1 MKKISTTA
9 LSKKLGISSK
19 ELFDIMVEQ
28 KLIYRKDDKWNLTK
42 KGQEFGGE
50 TVFNQKYGEFI
61 VWSPDFN
68 PLNLKENSRTELVN
82 VTTVGKEFDLS
93 SQRMNLIFAEIGW
106 TEKTIKGWSV
116 TSFGRKVGG
125 VQFEHPS
132 GGTYVMWSE
141 EILSNKSLI
150 RSINTKDTDESK
162 GQKQTEQTTD
172 SVSNDFRTKFP
183 ANLRTKDGHQVR
195 SRAEVI
201 IDNALYDYGLAH
213 AYERKLPI
221 EEDVYSDFYIPSKN
235 GGKAVYIEFWG
246 LENDSKYAKRKK
258 IKKEIYHKYD
268 LNLIEISDEH
278 IENLDDHL
286 PRMLLKYEIRVE

>member
-1 MKKISTTA
+1 MEKISTTK
-9 LSKKLGISSK
+9 LSKNLEISSR
-19 ELFDIMVEQ
+19 ELFDNLVEK
-28 KLIYRKDDKWNLTK
+28 KLIYRKDDQWNLTK

-50 TVFNQKYGEFI
+50 TVFNKKYGEFI
-61 VWSPDFN
+61 VWPPDFN
-68 PLNLKENSRTELVN
+68 PINLQENTRQELVN
-82 VTTVGKEFDLS
+82 ATTVGKNFDLS
-93 SQRMNLIFAEIGW
+93 SQRINLVFAEIGW
-106 TEKTIKGWSV
+106 TEKAIKGWSV
-116 TSFGRKVGG
+116 TSLGRKVGG

-132 GGTYVMWSE
+132 GGTYVMWPK
-141 EILSNKSLI
+141 EIISNKSLL
-150 RSINTKDTDESK
+150 RSINNKDSNEPETIINN
-162 GQKQTEQTTD
+162 QAD
-172 SVSNDFRTKFP
+172 SELNDFRTKFP

-246 LENDSKYAKRKK
+246 LENDPKYSKRKE
-258 IKKEIYHKYD
+258 IKKEIYSKYE
-268 LNLIEISDEH
+268 LNLIELSDKH

-286 PRMLLKYEIRVE
+286 PRMLLKFEIKVE

>member
-1 MKKISTTA
+1 MKKISTTK
-9 LSKKLGISSK
+9 LSKNLDISGR
-19 ELFDIMVEQ
+19 ELFDELVEK
-28 KLIYRKDDKWNLTK
+28 KLIYRKDDQWNLTK

-50 TVFNQKYGEFI
+50 TIFNKKYGEFI
-61 VWSPDFN
+61 VWPPDFD
-68 PLNLKENSRTELVN
+68 PINLKDNERQELVN
-82 VTTVGKEFDLS
+82 ATTVGKNFDLS

-106 TEKTIKGWSV
+106 TEKAIKGWSV

-132 GGTYVMWSE
+132 GGTYVMWPK
-141 EILSNKSLI
+141 EISNNKSLL
-150 RSINTKDTDESK
+150 RSINNKDSN
-162 GQKQTEQTTD
+162 EQEFKSSEKND
-172 SVSNDFRTKFP
+172 PELNDFRTKFP

-235 GGKAVYIEFWG
+235 GGHAVYIEFWG
-246 LENDSKYAKRKK
+246 LENDPKYSERKK
-258 IKKEIYHKYD
+258 IKKEIYSKYD
-268 LNLIEISDEH
+268 LNLIELSDKH

-286 PRMLLKYEIRVE
+286 PRMLLKFGFRVE